1 MIRVKRKVNKKII
14 ISLFLLL
21 AFAIL
26 LTSSILLGL
35 IEQDSGSTSN
45 KRELLEVLDGEAI
58 YNGYNVAYP
67 FVSDGSIQHIS
78 VYDKSNSFKLI
89 RPDEKGDMV
98 LYYKDRTGATTPY
111 YPSIFGTDENIAY
124 SSLYSIDQSDGLGMV
139 PMVSYLCSA
148 VGFTAFQDRI
158 ELSDDPE
165 VRAAQ
170 LDSFGFSQDKIVTVQ
185 VTYNLPA
192 NEGEKVESESHTVKI
207 GKKNVSGAGRYF
219 MVDDRNYI
227 YCAST
232 NYLDYGVQS
241 FIAFIKPYL
250 VTEGMS
256 GDDSILAAY
265 LTEDFRQWNNTIHKD
280 LGDVVVEDAQ
290 VITMAQA
297 ITPRVPGSS
306 FNAAAGDD
314 DDGYRYGY
322 FEKTPFY
329 LQNLKND
336 SYSRV
341 VAALVGAQVGEY
353 YDYKNSDADAD
364 NALIFTLIS
373 QSKNVDFSKKSSV
386 TYEYKIVA
394 IESIL
399 TADSE
404 ITEEG
409 TRVGKNTLLKVTY
422 ETKVDG
428 VAIAS
433 FYEHAVIDLSDERIP
448 EKARKSLSNASVG
461 ALTKPVSF
469 SYEYN
474 TDSAVRYDVE
484 YVICDVLEIYD
495 KDGKA
500 IEEVAADSQ
509 VIYRYYLVADGVRDE
524 DVHVGTLTSVDPDD
538 EDTKKIRAALLG
550 NKITYDTE
558 IPVMTYTEYSEL
570 LYDFLTYKVA
580 SIEYFVTSE
589 LITAFGFVN
598 ASDRNPFFGESFYQ
612 NKLGDENQL
621 YGINADVCIEVVKY
635 FMGVANSSSSGTSAD
650 GLVGKETVAIGI
662 TPENMEKYGLYAHTL
677 YIELPRGIYPI
688 QDENYDD
695 ENALDNYAW
704 RDTLSFYLFV
714 SDEQPD
720 GSRYIASDMYDLV
733 ATIDGDMFDFLE
745 YDFAEFWAR
754 RNLIITDFKNIDNIK
769 LELNMND
776 LFGKYNFD
784 ITHETVYVD
793 ENGIVYS
800 EEQKD
805 VYTDVYYLTHVDTS
819 MYGDCSETGFS
830 KFLEQAGLNK
840 TSLNALYDYLYDAE
854 DGKHVMG
861 ENDALG
867 SSNFKNLI
875 HLIYGIYYTGVI
887 DDLTAE
893 QRAEIAEGTP
903 TARLDVSLDSR
914 AYNYT
919 FEFFKLDDRRV
930 MVSLHESDSEG
941 NKVGGGVSDFYISTF
956 AFKKIVNGFVDVL
969 NGNIVDSEIGYSKNG

>member
-14 ISLFLLL
+14 ISLFLLV

-45 KRELLEVLDGEAI
+45 KKEFLEVLEGEAI
-58 YNGYNVAYP
+58 HNNYNVAYP
-67 FVSDGSIQHIS
+67 YVEDGRIQHIS
-78 VYDKSNSFKLI
+78 VYDKNNSFKLI

-98 LYYKDRTGATTPY
+98 LYYKDRTGVTVPY
-111 YPSIFGTDENIAY
+111 YPSIFGTDENISY
-124 SSLYSIDQSDGLGMV
+124 STLYSIDQSDGLGMV

-148 VGFTAFQDRI
+148 IGFTAFQDRI
-158 ELSDDPE
+158 VLSEDPE

-170 LDSFGFSQDKIVTVQ
+170 LDSFGFSQDEIVSVQ

-192 NEGEKVESESHTVKI
+192 SEGEEVKSESHTVKI
-207 GKKNVSGAGRYF
+207 GKKNISGAGRYF
-219 MVDDRNYI
+219 MVDDRDYI
-227 YCAST
+227 YCAAT
-232 NYLDYGVQS
+232 NYLDYGVQG
-241 FIAFIKPYL
+241 FISFIKPYL

-256 GDDSILAAY
+256 GDDSVLAAY
-265 LTEDFRQWNNTIHKD
+265 LTNDFRQWNNTIHNN
-280 LGDVVVEDAQ
+280 LGDIVSADAQ

-322 FEKTPFY
+322 YEKTPFY
-329 LQNLKND
+329 LQNMKGD
-336 SYSRV
+336 SYSR
-341 VAALVGAQVGEY
+341 AISALVGAKVGQY
-353 YDYKNSDADAD
+353 YDYKSADSSVD
-364 NALIFTLIS
+364 DALIFTLIS
-373 QSKNVDFSKKSSV
+373 QSKNIDFSKKSSV

-399 TADSE
+399 TDDSE
-404 ITEEG
+404 ITKEG

-428 VAIAS
+428 AMIAT
-433 FYEHAVIDLSDERIP
+433 FYEHAVIDLTDDRIP
-448 EKARKSLSNASVG
+448 EKARKSLSNASIG
-461 ALTKPVSF
+461 TLTKPVSF

-474 TDSAVRYDVE
+474 TDTAVRYDVE
-484 YVICDVLEIYD
+484 YVICDILEIYD

-500 IEEVAADSQ
+500 IDEVAADSQ
-509 VIYRYYLVADGVRDE
+509 VVYRYYLVADGVRDE

-550 NKITYDTE
+550 KKITYDTT
-558 IPVMTYTEYSEL
+558 ISVMTYTEYSEI
-570 LYDFLTYKVA
+570 LYDFLTYRVA

-621 YGINADVCIEVVKY
+621 YGINADVCIEIVKY
-635 FMGVANSSSSGTSAD
+635 FMGVANDSSSTNAQ
-650 GLVGKETVAIGI
+650 GLVGKETVALGI
-662 TPENMEKYGLYAHTL
+662 TPENMEKYGLYAYTL

-695 ENALDNYAW
+695 ENALDNYDW
-704 RDTLSFYLFV
+704 RDTLSFYLFI
-714 SDEQPD
+714 SEEQPD
-720 GSRYIASDMYDLV
+720 GNRYIASDMYDLI

-784 ITHETVYVD
+784 ITHETIYVD
-793 ENGIVYS
+793 ENGRVYS
-800 EEQKD
+800 EEQEG
-805 VYTDVYYLTHVDTS
+805 VYTEVYYLTHVDTS
-819 MYGDCSETGFS
+819 TYGDCSETGFS
-830 KFLEQAGLNK
+830 KFLAQAGLEE
-840 TSLNALYDYLYDAE
+840 TSLNELYDYLYGAE
-854 DGKHVMG
+854 DDKHVMG
-861 ENDALG
+861 NNDALG
-867 SSNFKNLI
+867 SSNFKNLV
-875 HLIYGIYYTGVI
+875 HLIYGIYYTGVV

-903 TARLDVSLDSR
+903 LVRFDVSLDSR

-941 NKVGGGVSDFYISTF
+941 NKIGKGVSDFYISTF

-969 NGNIVDSEIGYSKNG
+969 NGKIVDSEVGYSDNH